1 MNSQR
6 HGTLFVVS
14 APSGTG
20 KTSIVRAALDRDAAL
35 TVSVSYTTRPQR
47 GAEQNGRDYQ
57 FIDVPTFEHMLEQ
70 GEFLEHAE
78 VFGHYYGTSGSWVR
92 GQLDAGLDVVLEIDW
107 HGAQQVRHAL
117 PESVAVFVL
126 PPSRK
131 ALKERLK
138 ARGEDDRQVI
148 EERLKSA
155 ISEMAHYVEYDY
167 LIVNEDFDQ
176 AVERFLAVVVAQRQH
191 IGSQQMLLAPLLREL
206 LSEG

>member
-1 MNSQR
+1 M
-6 HGTLFVVS
+6 S

-57 FIDVPTFEHMLEQ
+57 FIDVPTFEHMLER

-107 HGAQQVRHAL
+107 QGAQQVRHAL

-155 ISEMAHYVEYDY
+155 IGEMAHYVEYDY

>member
-1 MNSQR
+1 M
-6 HGTLFVVS
+6 S

-57 FIDVPTFEHMLEQ
+57 FIDVPTFEHMLER

-107 HGAQQVRHAL
+107 QGAQQVRHAL

-138 ARGEDDRQVI
+138 ARG
-148 EERLKSA
+148 
-155 ISEMAHYVEYDY
+155 
-167 LIVNEDFDQ
+167 
-176 AVERFLAVVVAQRQH
+176 
-191 IGSQQMLLAPLLREL
+191 
-206 LSEG
+206 

>member
-1 MNSQR
+1 M
-6 HGTLFVVS
+6 S

-57 FIDVPTFEHMLEQ
+57 FIDVPTFEHMLGQ

-107 HGAQQVRHAL
+107 QGAQQVRHAL

-155 ISEMAHYVEYDY
+155 IGEMAHYVEYDY

-176 AVERFLAVVVAQRQH
+176 AVERFLAIVVAQRQH
-191 IGSQQMLLAPLLREL
+191 LGSQQMLLAPLLREL

>member
-1 MNSQR
+1 M
-6 HGTLFVVS
+6 S

-57 FIDVPTFEHMLEQ
+57 FIDVPTFEHMLGQ

-107 HGAQQVRHAL
+107 QGAQQVRHAL

-155 ISEMAHYVEYDY
+155 IGEMAHYVEYDY

>member
-1 MNSQR
+1 M
-6 HGTLFVVS
+6 S

-57 FIDVPTFEHMLEQ
+57 FIDVPTFEHMLER

-107 HGAQQVRHAL
+107 QGAKQVRHAL

-191 IGSQQMLLAPLLREL
+191 LGSQQMLLAPLLREL

>member
-1 MNSQR
+1 MQ
-6 HGTLFVVS
+6 
-14 APSGTG
+14 
-20 KTSIVRAALDRDAAL
+20 K
-35 TVSVSYTTRPQR
+35 
-47 GAEQNGRDYQ
+47 NGRDYQ
-57 FIDVPTFEHMLEQ
+57 FIDVPTFEHMLER

-107 HGAQQVRHAL
+107 QGAKQVRHAL

-155 ISEMAHYVEYDY
+155 IGEMAHYVEYDY

-191 IGSQQMLLAPLLREL
+191 LGSQQMLLAPLLREL